1 MGFRL
6 TTAPFLV
13 LMTPTST
20 QLPTIQTGM
29 VIIVEIIP

>member
-20 QLPTIQTGM
+20 QLPTIQKGIA
-29 VIIVEIIP
+29 IIMDIIP